1 MHKWCML
8 SKLSW
13 RPKQTPRATR
23 ETRFENLTFLS
34 YNLYFL
40 HKYKYILSL
49 WYYDL
54 ALFSLHLD
62 S

>member
-1 MHKWCML
+1 MNGACA

-13 RPKQTPRATR
+13 RPKDTPRATR
-23 ETRFENLTFLS
+23 ETRFENLTFLP

-40 HKYKYILSL
+40 HKYIYTL